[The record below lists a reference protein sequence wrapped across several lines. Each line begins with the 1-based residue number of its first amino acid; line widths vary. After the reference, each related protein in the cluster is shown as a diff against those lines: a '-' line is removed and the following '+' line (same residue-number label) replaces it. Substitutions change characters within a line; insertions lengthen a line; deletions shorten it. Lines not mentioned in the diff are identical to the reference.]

1 MLCRTSTVTGR
12 ASTTLA
18 ALALQFLAAPHPAA
32 ADTPAARPES
42 ASAAAAVSP
51 AVAARLRHAFGTDG
65 AARAEGTPADWAE
78 VLSNGDAFVRANL
91 PLSVSNHW
99 RSFVYADLGAADSEL
114 RWQGLAGMHH
124 RLGVDL
130 LAGWRHVTYHFS
142 PGRGFDS
149 LEFKGPYLGASL
161 AW

>member
-1 MLCRTSTVTGR
+1 MLSRTSTFAGR
-12 ASTTLA
+12 ASTTWVALGLLLVA
-18 ALALQFLAAPHPAA
+18 AAHPAA
-32 ADTPAARPES
+32 ADTPAARAES
-42 ASAAAAVSP
+42 ASAAATASP
-51 AVAARLRHAFGTDG
+51 AVASGLRHAFGTD
-65 AARAEGTPADWAE
+65 AAVRAEGTPADWPE

-91 PLSVSNHW
+91 PLTVSNQW

-142 PGRGFDS
+142 PGRGLDS